1 MGRRFTEVDVF
12 GDGGL
17 GGNPLAVVH
26 DADDL
31 TDEQMQAFAT
41 WTNLSETTF
50 LLKPTEP
57 RADYRVRIFTPTGEL
72 PFAGHPT
79 LGSAHVWLAAGGRP
93 NSTACIVQECGIGLV
108 ELRGQDGKLAF
119 AAPPRLRS
127 EKLGRK
133 EVAQIARA
141 IGIPAK
147 EWVAHAWGDNGAPW
161 MMVQLADAETV
172 RTAAVNREVLAT
184 GQHLGLVG
192 LEPEGSPYAYEVR
205 GILREFE
212 DPVTGSLN
220 AAAAQWMRERSLV
233 PTTYKVTQ
241 GSATGRH
248 GEVWVLD
255 DGERI
260 WISGRV
266 RKVISGQLSYPSA

>member
-1 MGRRFTEVDVF
+1 MGRRFTQVDVF
-12 GDGGL
+12 GNGL
-17 GGNPLAVVH
+17 SGNPLAVVH

-31 TDEQMQAFAT
+31 TDEQMQAFAS

-50 LLKPTEP
+50 LLKPTEA
-57 RADYRVRIFTPTGEL
+57 RADYRVRIFTPQGEL

-79 LGSAHVWLAAGGRP
+79 LGTAHVWLAAGGRP

-119 AAPPRLRS
+119 AAPPRLRDG
-127 EKLGRK
+127 KLGRA
-133 EVAQIARA
+133 EVARIARA

-161 MMVQLADAETV
+161 MMVQLADA
-172 RTAAVNREVLAT
+172 AAVRAVEVNRAKLAGT
-184 GQHLGLVG
+184 DFVGLIG
-192 LEPEGSPYAYEVR
+192 LEPEGGRYAYEVR
-205 GILREFE
+205 AVFTEGE

-220 AAAAQWMRERSLV
+220 AAAAQWMRERTLV
-233 PTTYKVTQ
+233 PASYLVTQ
-241 GSATGRH
+241 GSAIGRN
-248 GEVWVLD
+248 GEIAVYD

-266 RKVISGQLSYPSA
+266 RKVISGDLDLPRV

>member
-1 MGRRFTEVDVF
+1 MARRFTQVDVF
-12 GDGGL
+12 GDGNIT
-17 GGNPLAVVH
+17 GNPLAVVH

-31 TDEQMQAFAT
+31 TDEQMQAFAS

-50 LLKPTEP
+50 LLKPTEA

-79 LGSAHVWLAAGGRP
+79 LGTAHVWLASGGRP
-93 NSTACIVQECGIGLV
+93 NSTVCMVQECGIGLV

-127 EKLGRK
+127 EKLGK
-133 EVAQIARA
+133 AEVAKIAKV

-161 MMVQLADAETV
+161 MMVQLADSEAV
-172 RTAAVNREVLAT
+172 RHAAVKRAALAP
-184 GQHLGLVG
+184 GQHLGLIG
-192 LEPEGSPYAYEVR
+192 LEPEDSRFAYEVR
-205 GILREFE
+205 GIVPEFE

-220 AAAAQWMRERSLV
+220 AAAAQWMRERALV
-233 PTTYKVTQ
+233 PSSYLVTQ
-241 GSATGRH
+241 GSQVGRH
-248 GEVWVLD
+248 GEISIYD
-255 DGERI
+255 DSERI

-266 RKVISGQLSYPSA
+266 RKVISGELSYPAA